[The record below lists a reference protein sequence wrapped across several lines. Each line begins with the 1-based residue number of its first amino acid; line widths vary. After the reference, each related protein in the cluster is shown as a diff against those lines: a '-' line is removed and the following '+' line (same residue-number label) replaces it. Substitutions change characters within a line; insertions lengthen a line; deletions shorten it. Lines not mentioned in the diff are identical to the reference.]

1 VLKWKA
7 EAERL
12 VRESGL
18 PYTILRPSRL
28 TDGPYTS
35 FDLNTLLQGTAG
47 ARRSVQLSPRDDQV
61 GEASRIAVA
70 GAPCPAP
77 FLPLHGATAP
87 AGLSTGS
94 ARLEEEKQPAPDRH
108 RARDALG
115 IAGRLSRRCSC
126 PGRPCPRLCDWAPL
140 GSFAP
145 HCTDRR
151 HAGGCAE
158 AILQALGIPETE
170 GRAYAI
176 SSKEGNGPGAAREQ
190 WRALFQAA
198 A

>member
-1 VLKWKA
+1 MLKWKA

-70 GAPCPAP
+70 GAPRPPA
-77 FLPLHGATAP
+77 LPCTFPATAWCH
-87 AGLSTGS
+87 S
-94 ARLEEEKQPAPDRH
+94 AS
-108 RARDALG
+108 RAVHG
-115 IAGRLSRRCSC
+115 VCT
-126 PGRPCPRLCDWAPL
+126 PGRRKAAGAIQTPCA
-140 GSFAP
+140 
-145 HCTDRR
+145 
-151 HAGGCAE
+151 
-158 AILQALGIPETE
+158 
-170 GRAYAI
+170 
-176 SSKEGNGPGAAREQ
+176 
-190 WRALFQAA
+190 
-198 A
+198 